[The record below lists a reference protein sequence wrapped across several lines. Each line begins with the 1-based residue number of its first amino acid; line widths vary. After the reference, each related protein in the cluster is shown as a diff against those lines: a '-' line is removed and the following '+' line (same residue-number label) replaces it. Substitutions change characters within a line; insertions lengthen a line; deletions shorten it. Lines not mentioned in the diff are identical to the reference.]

1 MEREAINEL
10 VKWKSGRRRKPLI
23 IEGARQVGKTW
34 LVKEFA
40 RRYYKN
46 IAYVNFEEH
55 LYFRNLFE
63 ADFDVDRIIAA
74 INAATHQ
81 TCSTGD
87 TLIFFDE
94 IQEAKNGL
102 TALKYFYEN
111 APEYHIIAAGS
122 LLGLELHRQTSFPV
136 GKVQFM
142 TLYPMSFTEFL
153 MAMGERRL
161 TDLLRQKDWVNIGLF
176 SSKYIELLKQ
186 YYYVGGMPEVVQS
199 FSEVKDWDE
208 VRDIQNEILSSYE
221 RDFSKHAPRD
231 VVPRIR
237 QLWDSVPA
245 QLGKENK
252 KFVYGVV
259 KEGARAREYEIALQW
274 LLDAGLIYKV
284 SNVTAPRLPLK
295 SYEDKSAF
303 KVYTLDIGLLGAM
316 SDLDSEI
323 IIRGNDIF
331 TEFKGALTEQY
342 VLQQLMLTKKPFY
355 WAKYNSKQEVDF
367 LIQQSGGV
375 IPIEVKAEANLRA
388 KSLRQFVLDNKP
400 ENAYRVSMADF
411 RREECFTNLPL
422 YAVEL
427 L

>member
-1 MEREAINEL
+1 MEREAINDL

-55 LYFRNLFE
+55 LYFRNLFD

-331 TEFKGALTEQY
+331 TEFKDALTEQY

-400 ENAYRVSMADF
+400 EKVYRFSMADF